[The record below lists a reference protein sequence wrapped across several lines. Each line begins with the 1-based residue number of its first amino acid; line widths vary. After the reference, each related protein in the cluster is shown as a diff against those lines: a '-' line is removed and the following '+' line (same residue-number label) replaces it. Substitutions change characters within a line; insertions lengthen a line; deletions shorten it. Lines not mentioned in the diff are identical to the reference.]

1 MNVNM
6 ALLSRHGSILSL
18 IRNCLNVTSPQ
29 SYLLPT
35 CTHVQHMNYAKP
47 AMPKM
52 KGKAKLGPAVE
63 KVRLPVETDPVK
75 LANYVCGSD
84 PVKENPQDI
93 QLKDDSE
100 YPDWLWTL
108 RTGKPPPLRD
118 MDPNTKQY
126 WRRLR
131 TMAMKEKN
139 LLRKTR
145 RR

>member
-1 MNVNM
+1 M
-6 ALLSRHGSILSL
+6 ALLSSRISSLSL
-18 IRNCLNVTSPQ
+18 SRNCLSLTYPLSF
-29 SYLLPT
+29 LLPT

-75 LANYVCGSD
+75 LANFVCGSD

-93 QLKDDSE
+93 KLKDDSE
-100 YPDWLWTL
+100 YPEWLWTL

-118 MDPNTKQY
+118 MDANTKQY

-139 LLRKTR
+139 LLKKTR
-145 RR
+145 K